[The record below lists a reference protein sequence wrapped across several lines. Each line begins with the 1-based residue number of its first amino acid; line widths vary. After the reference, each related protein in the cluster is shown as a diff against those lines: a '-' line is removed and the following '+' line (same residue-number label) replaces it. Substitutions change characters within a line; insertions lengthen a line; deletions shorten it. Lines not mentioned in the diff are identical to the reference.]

1 MSKFTKTIL
10 FGLLTI
16 ALLAIPTITAHAG
29 EAQPTAT
36 PETTDVTVPK
46 IPPGH
51 FLYSVKLGWE
61 SLQEAVA
68 VDATKKAL
76 LKQEHLRNRIDELK
90 YEIYINNNKNT
101 AKLLQKIQ
109 EKRLEIEEE
118 LDTIPKCFDGFRSR
132 MGSAC
137 KTDRMLITET
147 GHIVNIKKNIEVL
160 NNLLN
165 NPRMPESSKK
175 GLMNAV
181 NKSGMKLTA
190 NMAQGSYKVSSNI
203 MSMLPFKTANL
214 YEPSERIWYSV
225 VINRDSVDVS
235 AGKLIQPDVMLY
247 PTRAQMKEFTSIA
260 SNINKNGLG
269 WKEVGRITKL
279 WYNIKKEENYGK
291 ENQ

>member
-1 MSKFTKTIL
+1 MTSKFLKTIL
-10 FGLLTI
+10 LWLLTI
-16 ALLAIPTITAHAG
+16 TLLSGLTIAAQAE

-36 PETTDVTVPK
+36 PSTTDVIVPK

-51 FLYSVKLGWE
+51 IFYQLKLGWE

-68 VDATKKAL
+68 FDAAKKAK
-76 LKQEHLRNRIDELK
+76 LKQDHLQNRIQELK
-90 YEIYINNNKNT
+90 YEIYLNGNKNT

-109 EKRLEIEEE
+109 EKRLEVEEHIDSSN
-118 LDTIPKCFDGFRSR
+118 LRCGQDVDSSCADKAKKVLQS
-132 MGSAC
+132 
-137 KTDRMLITET
+137 ET
-147 GHIVNIKKNIEVL
+147 RKNIEIL

-165 NPRMPESSKK
+165 NPRMPESSRK

-190 NMAQGSYKVSSNI
+190 NMAQGSYKVSSSV
-203 MSMLPFKTANL
+203 MTMLPFRTANL
-214 YEPSERIWYSV
+214 YEPGERAWYSV
-225 VINRDSVDVS
+225 VISRDSVDVS
-235 AGKLIQPDVMLY
+235 AGKLIQPDVTLY

-279 WYNIKKEENYGK
+279 WYNIKKEVN
-291 ENQ
+291 